1 MLRLRTAFQQTTGFV
16 ASCRASTALVAAKH
30 RGSILSLK
38 QQARLYTDE
47 QRKASGG
54 RVFETTAAQFDKDV
68 LDSDIPTI
76 VDFYAEWCQP
86 CKMLAP
92 LLSKA
97 VEKDGRVNLAK
108 INVDEN
114 LDLAGDYKISSL
126 PTVMA
131 FRGGE
136 PVAAFIG
143 MRPPAAIS
151 EFVKDVAEGKEAGS
165 ANPSA

>member
-1 MLRLRTAFQQTTGFV
+1 MFRVKAAFQQT
-16 ASCRASTALVAAKH
+16 ASLLAPCRASPALLAARH
-30 RGSILSLK
+30 RTSPLLQK
-38 QQARLYTDE
+38 RLYTDE
-47 QRKASGG
+47 QREGGAGG
-54 RVFETTAAQFDKDV
+54 RVFETTTAQFDKDV
-68 LDSDIPTI
+68 LDSDVPTI

-86 CKMLAP
+86 CKMLGP

-143 MRPPAAIS
+143 MRPPAAIN
-151 EFVKDVAEGKEAGS
+151 EFVKDVAEGNEVGS
-165 ANPSA
+165 AGRPA

>member
-1 MLRLRTAFQQTTGFV
+1 MLRLRVAFQQTTGLV
-16 ASCRASTALVAAKH
+16 APYRASPALLAAKH
-30 RGSILSLK
+30 RRGFLLQK
-38 QQARLYTDE
+38 RLYTDE
-47 QRKASGG
+47 QREASGGG

-68 LDSDIPTI
+68 LDSDVPTI

-151 EFVKDVAEGKEAGS
+151 EFVKDVAEGKEVGS
-165 ANPSA
+165 ADRAA

>member
-1 MLRLRTAFQQTTGFV
+1 MLRLG
-16 ASCRASTALVAAKH
+16 SAL
-30 RGSILSLK
+30 
-38 QQARLYTDE
+38 QQATGLAALASKHNRSSCGVQLLRQQMRLYTDE
-47 QRKASGG
+47 QGSKPSGG
-54 RVFETTAAQFDKDV
+54 RVFETTGAQFDKDV
-68 LDSDIPTI
+68 LDSDVPTI

-92 LLSKA
+92 LLAKA

-143 MRPPAAIS
+143 MRPLPAIS
-151 EFVKDVAEGKEAGS
+151 EFVKDVAEGKEAGG
-165 ANPSA
+165 AGQPK

>member
-1 MLRLRTAFQQTTGFV
+1 MFRVKAAFQQTTSLL
-16 ASCRASTALVAAKH
+16 ATCRASPALLTARH
-30 RGSILSLK
+30 RISPLQK
-38 QQARLYTDE
+38 RLYTDE
-47 QRKASGG
+47 QDKNASGG
-54 RVFETTAAQFDKDV
+54 RVFETTTAQFDKDV
-68 LDSDIPTI
+68 LDSDVPTI

-86 CKMLAP
+86 CKMLGP

-131 FRGGE
+131 FRDGE

-151 EFVKDVAEGKEAGS
+151 EFVKDIAEGNEVGS
-165 ANPSA
+165 AGRSA

>member
-1 MLRLRTAFQQTTGFV
+1 MFRVKAAFQQT
-16 ASCRASTALVAAKH
+16 ASLLAPCRPSSALLAARH
-30 RGSILSLK
+30 RPLLQK
-38 QQARLYTDE
+38 RLFTDE
-47 QRKASGG
+47 RPAVGG
-54 RVFETTAAQFDKDV
+54 RVFETTAAEFDKDV
-68 LDSDIPTI
+68 LNSDVPTI

-86 CKMLAP
+86 CKMLGP
-92 LLSKA
+92 LISKA

-114 LDLAGDYKISSL
+114 LELAGDYKISSL

-131 FRGGE
+131 FRDGE

-151 EFVKDVAEGKEAGS
+151 EFVKDIAEGTEVGS
-165 ANPSA
+165 AGRSA